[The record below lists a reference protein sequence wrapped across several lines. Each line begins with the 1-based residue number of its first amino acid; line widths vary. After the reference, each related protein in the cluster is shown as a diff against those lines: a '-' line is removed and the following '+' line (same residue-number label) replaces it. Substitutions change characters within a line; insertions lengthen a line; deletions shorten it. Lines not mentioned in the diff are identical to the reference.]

1 VGGRERGRGGG
12 GEEEGWSR
20 QRQSF
25 GLDRGGR
32 KGNERGK
39 GREERGAEVAPP
51 SRNGELV
58 PSSGGGRRV
67 GGWRE
72 AGGSS
77 GALVSCVKSKA
88 QRKNQ

>member
-1 VGGRERGRGGG
+1 VRTAERRERGRGGG

-51 SRNGELV
+51 SRNGE
-58 PSSGGGRRV
+58 GGRRV
-67 GGWRE
+67 EGGGWE
-72 AGGSS
+72 GGR
-77 GALVSCVKSKA
+77 GGEEEEV
-88 QRKNQ
+88 

>member
-1 VGGRERGRGGG
+1 MTNTLSSFNRGRREDSIGGG
-12 GEEEGWSR
+12 GK
-20 QRQSF
+20 QCKQC
-25 GLDRGGR
+25 
-32 KGNERGK
+32 KGSERGK